1 MSQLH
6 QDNTLTL
13 EEYTKKAI
21 EFFVNMEESEYAAL
35 LGRIERLHTWIK
47 GAEKLR
53 ETVGHG

>member
-1 MSQLH
+1 MSEPR

-13 EEYTKKAI
+13 EEYTRKAI
-21 EFFVNMEESEYAAL
+21 EFFVNMEEAEYTAL

-53 ETVGHG
+53 EDLRRG

>member
-1 MSQLH
+1 MSDSR

-21 EFFVNMEESEYAAL
+21 EFFVNMEEAEYTAL

-47 GAEKLR
+47 GAETLR
-53 ETVGHG
+53 ENLRQG

>member
-1 MSQLH
+1 MSEPR

-13 EEYTKKAI
+13 EEYTRKAI
-21 EFFVNMEESEYAAL
+21 EFFVNMEEAEYTAL

-53 ETVGHG
+53 ANVRHG